1 MLKDLSKNESETIT
15 TIVQLGG
22 LPFVDIVL
30 ESCKAFNPVNKL
42 HQIFKQVAALLLS
55 KLQVKC
61 YYNVP
66 DALEKN
72 FNLG

>member
-1 MLKDLSKNESETIT
+1 MLFIFTHYIDFIERVFYHINNNENEYFMRSSNIEACGNRIAF
-15 TIVQLGG
+15 
-22 LPFVDIVL
+22 FV
-30 ESCKAFNPVNKL
+30 
-42 HQIFKQVAALLLS
+42 S